1 MMRGRDEIQRVY
13 ERIGSRSELLKWR
26 ADDFRY
32 GMLIGKIV
40 ALGWMLGEEASS
52 DLSIDFDF
60 EGWVRELR
68 NLGDHVRSQL
78 DDKGL

>member
-1 MMRGRDEIQRVY
+1 MRERDQIQRVY
-13 ERIGSRSELLKWR
+13 ERIGNRSELLKWR

-40 ALGWMLGEEASS
+40 GLGWVLGEEASS

-68 NLGDHVRSQL
+68 NLGDDVRSRL
-78 DDKGL
+78 DEEGQ